1 MKYKSKI
8 EGNENVIL
16 TFNEEKEIRIKS
28 SITDVH
34 GYIKSETKK
43 AWNCRINIGHKY
55 IDLNLN
61 RNEWEEQNNQI
72 PTR

>member
-16 TFNEEKEIRIKS
+16 TFNEKKEIRIKS

-43 AWNCRINIGHKY
+43 RGIVA
-55 IDLNLN
+55 
-61 RNEWEEQNNQI
+61 
-72 PTR
+72 

>member
-16 TFNEEKEIRIKS
+16 TFNEKQEIRIKS
-28 SITDVH
+28 MITDVH
-34 GYIKSETKK
+34 GYIKAETKK

-55 IDLNLN
+55 INLNLN
-61 RNEWEEQNNQI
+61 RNEWEKL
-72 PTR
+72 

>member
-16 TFNEEKEIRIKS
+16 TFNEKKELRIIS

-34 GYIKSETKK
+34 GYVKSETKK

-61 RNEWEEQNNQI
+61 RTEWKEQNNQI